1 MGADRGVLQEEPRL
15 KKKQPKEPKKQP
27 ARRPE
32 GEKKRESEDIE
43 RAVYDGM
50 QDLRAAKKPGRA

>member
-1 MGADRGVLQEEPRL
+1 MKNKQAKQG
-15 KKKQPKEPKKQP
+15 KKKP
-27 ARRPE
+27 AKPAER
-32 GEKKRESEDIE
+32 KRDADSDDVE